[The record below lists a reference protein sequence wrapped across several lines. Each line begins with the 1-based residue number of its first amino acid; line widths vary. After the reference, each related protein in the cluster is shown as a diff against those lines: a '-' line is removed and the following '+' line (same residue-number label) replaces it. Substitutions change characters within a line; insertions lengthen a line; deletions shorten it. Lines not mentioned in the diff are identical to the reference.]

1 MEHIQMHPQ
10 LFFTCVFV
18 INKVLM
24 VYMFQRNIVGIL
36 EVQISL
42 AIANIVKSSNKIK
55 KFKLEEKKK
64 L

>member
-1 MEHIQMHPQ
+1 MHPQ